1 MLTFKEIQDGINIY
15 FKDECIIHHTLTM
28 PSFFVGYGNETFDS
42 YRGNYK
48 IEDHV
53 ISRIPLAKYSVEENR
68 CTFFSH
74 DVSITVEFSIDSDR
88 CVMRFSTDQ
97 ANINRFWMRL
107 HAIPEEKVYGCG
119 EQASYF
125 NLRKRNYP
133 LWTSEPG
140 VGRDKSSLTTFYADK
155 VDKAGG
161 DYYTTYYPEPTF
173 VSTRKYWF
181 HVESTAYADFN
192 FKNET
197 YHELLFWE
205 VPREAVLSFA
215 PTMLNLITD
224 LTDYTGRPPRLPEF
238 LHDGIILGLQGGIDT
253 VLNYKNLAVEHGI
266 KVNGLWVQDWVG
278 HRFTTF
284 GKRLYWNWVLNEKLY
299 PQLPEQIKQLEK
311 ENISFLTYICPFLL
325 ENETLFNEGK
335 SQGFLATDKQNEVYL
350 EDFGEFYCG
359 IVDLTNPEAFE
370 WYKGVI
376 KTNIIALGIKGWMAD
391 FGEYLPVDCVLH
403 NGVDAK
409 IMHNAWPALWAK
421 CNYEAVKETG
431 NLGKVFYFMRAGG
444 FGSQR
449 YSTSMWAGDQSV
461 NWETHDGIASVIPSA
476 LSTGIIGN
484 PYTHSDIGGYTSLH
498 GNIRTKE
505 LFDRWCEMNIF
516 TSYMR
521 THEGNR
527 PSENF
532 QFYND
537 EDTMKHMARCSAI
550 RVDLK
555 PYLLHLM
562 DEAQAFGYPIQ
573 RPLFLHYPQDE
584 TVYDLQYEYLFGQD
598 VFVKPVVNQAQTTQ
612 TCYLPEDQWV
622 HLWSGTRFEGGEV
635 TVDAPIGYPPV
646 FYRKNSSFSS
656 LFESITAKYK

>member
-1 MLTFKEIQDGINIY
+1 MYQIKTNHN
-15 FKDECIIHHTLTM
+15 ECIVSFKGHIVLHHTRHQ
-28 PSFFVGYGNETFDS
+28 PSFFVGYGEEKIES

-48 IEDHV
+48 IEDYV
-53 ISRIPLAKYSVEENR
+53 SARIPL
-68 CTFFSH
+68 H
-74 DVSITVEFSIDSDR
+74 DVQVNDHHCIFSGCGLELHVRFEIVEDR
-88 CVMRFSTDQ
+88 CVMYFSSPQPIT
-97 ANINRFWMRL
+97 RFWMRL
-107 HAIPEEKVYGCG
+107 HAEADEKVYGCG

-125 NLRKRNYP
+125 NLRHRNYP

-140 VGRDKSSLTTFYADK
+140 VGRDKSTLTTFYADK

-173 VSTRKYWF
+173 ISTRMYWI
-181 HVESTAYADFN
+181 HVSSTAYADFN
-192 FKNET
+192 FKHET
-197 YHELLFWE
+197 FHELMFWE
-205 VPREAVLSFA
+205 IPKMAVLSY
-215 PTMLNLITD
+215 TSDYGSLLSD
-224 LTDYTGRPPRLPEF
+224 LTQFTGRPPALPDF
-238 LHDGIILGLQGGIDT
+238 LHDGIILGVQGGLEK
-253 VLNYKNLAVEHGI
+253 VLEYKNTALNHGI

-278 HRFTTF
+278 HRYTTF
-284 GKRLYWNWVLNEKLY
+284 GRRLYWNWVLNENVY
-299 PQLPEQIKQLEK
+299 PNLPEVIKTLEK
-311 ENISFLTYICPFLL
+311 ENIAFLTYICPFLL

-335 SQGFLATDKQNEVYL
+335 THGYLALTQQGDVYL

-359 IVDLTNPEAFE
+359 IVDLTNPAAFE

-376 KTNIIALGIKGWMAD
+376 KTNLIALGIKGWMAD
-391 FGEYLPVDCVLH
+391 FGEYLPIDCVLH

-421 CNYEAVKETG
+421 CNYEAVNETD

-461 NWETHDGIASVIPSA
+461 NWELHDGIASVIPSA

-516 TSYMR
+516 SSYMR

-532 QFYND
+532 QFYHD
-537 EDTMKHMARCSAI
+537 EDTMKHMARCSSI

-555 PYLLHLM
+555 PYLLHCVE
-562 DEAQAFGYPIQ
+562 EAVNHGYPLQ
-573 RPLFLHYPQDE
+573 RPLFMHYPEDMS
-584 TVYDLQYEYLFGQD
+584 VYDRQYEYLFGQD
-598 VFVKPVVNQAQTTQ
+598 IYVKPIVQSNQLQQ
-612 TCYLPEDQWV
+612 VCDLPHDEWV
-622 HLWSGTRFEGGEV
+622 HLWSGKHTTGGEI

-646 FYRKNSSFSS
+646 FYRKHSLFAS
-656 LFESITAKYK
+656 LFEAITKKYQ